1 MERDFSV
8 LIVDDEDDFRSTL
21 IKRLAKRKIDIAGAS
36 GGEEALAMMR
46 ENPRDI
52 VVLDVKM
59 PGMDGIETLTAI
71 KKQHPLTEVIM
82 LTGHANIEAALE
94 GMEFGAFDYLMKPT
108 DIDDLLFKLED
119 AYHKRLLHERK
130 TLQLKKEAERKKMT
144 T

>member
-1 MERDFSV
+1 MERNFTV
-8 LIVDDEDDFRSTL
+8 LIVDDEDDFRTTL
-21 IKRLAKRKIDIAGAS
+21 IKRLTKRKVTISGAS
-36 GGEEALAMMR
+36 GGNEALSMMQ

-59 PGMDGIETLTAI
+59 PGMDGIETLVEI
-71 KKQHPLTEVIM
+71 KKQFPLTEVIM

-94 GMEFGAFDYLMKPT
+94 GMEVGAFDYLMKPT

-130 TLQLKKEAERKKMT
+130 TLQLKKEAERKK
-144 T
+144 

>member
-1 MERDFSV
+1 MERNFTV
-8 LIVDDEDDFRSTL
+8 LIVDDEDDFRTTL
-21 IKRLAKRKIDIAGAS
+21 IKRLTKRKVTISGAS
-36 GGEEALAMMR
+36 GGNEALSMMQ

-59 PGMDGIETLTAI
+59 PGMDGIETLVEI
-71 KKQHPLTEVIM
+71 KKQFPLTEVIM

-130 TLQLKKEAERKKMT
+130 TLQLKKEAERKK
-144 T
+144 